1 MIKCVAKGDVNMT
14 SNIGETSSASTMMN
28 QNGAAQ
34 QNNGQPKRYRIVVLG
49 AGGVGKSALTLQYVQ
64 HNFFEHHDPTIEDAY
79 QQRTVIDSEPCLL
92 DILDTAGQVEFTAM
106 REQYMRCG
114 EGFIVCF
121 SITDRHSFLEC
132 EEYRNLIIKVR
143 AQDNVPIILVANKVD
158 LDQGTTATSS
168 LSLSGSGSYQRQ
180 VSHEEGVSLAKK
192 FGCPYIETS
201 AAHRK
206 HVDDVFHTLVRE
218 IKRHQAKGNKDSEQN
233 ISRWKRLW
241 LSVSKSTKLR
251 FSYRLG
257 SSTGHKSKKTKE

>member
-1 MIKCVAKGDVNMT
+1 MS
-14 SNIGETSSASTMMN
+14 SNPGGGGSSLGSTMN
-28 QNGAAQ
+28 QNNGATAQ
-34 QNNGQPKRYRIVVLG
+34 QTSGQPKRYRIVVLG

-114 EGFIVCF
+114 EGFIVCY

-158 LDQGTTATSS
+158 LDQGTTNTTTSS
-168 LSLSGSGSYQRQ
+168 LSLSGSGSYSRQ
-180 VSHEEGVSLAKK
+180 VTREEGSSLAKK
-192 FGCPYIETS
+192 FGCPFIETS

-218 IKRHQAKGNKDSEQN
+218 IKRHQAKGDKASEQN
-233 ISRWKRLW
+233 LSRWKRLW

-251 FSYRLG
+251 FSHRLG
-257 SSTGHKSKKTKE
+257 SSTGLRSKKTKE